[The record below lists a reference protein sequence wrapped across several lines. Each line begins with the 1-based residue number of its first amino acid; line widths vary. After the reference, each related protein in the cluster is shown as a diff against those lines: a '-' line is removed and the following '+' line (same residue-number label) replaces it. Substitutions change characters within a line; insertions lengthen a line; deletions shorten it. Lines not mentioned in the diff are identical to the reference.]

1 MNLWRIGW
9 CFADLGGTYNALM
22 DDERTDQARIEMKAA
37 EASDAMLAN
46 APTATSARR
55 SVLPT
60 TRQSVTHKFS
70 IAGHEGYLTIGLFDD
85 IGGGRPGEIFIKMS
99 KEGSTLSGLI
109 QGFCRAFSL
118 ALQYGLSVQDAC
130 DRFRGMRF
138 DPMGPTSNPDIPEA
152 LSILDYV
159 ARYLEL
165 HYCAAHAKSQATGWR

>member
-1 MNLWRIGW
+1 MSRMNPEEQV
-9 CFADLGGTYNALM
+9 NEHM
-22 DDERTDQARIEMKAA
+22 P
-37 EASDAMLAN
+37 MLASN
-46 APTATSARR
+46 KR
-55 SVLPT
+55 SVLPN
-60 TRQSVTHKFS
+60 TRRSLTHKFA

-85 IGGGRPGEIFIKMS
+85 GTPGEIFIKMS

-118 ALQYGLSVQDAC
+118 ALQYGLSIQDAV

-165 HYCAAHAKSQATGWR
+165 IYLPERRSHCLPETSSQEAW